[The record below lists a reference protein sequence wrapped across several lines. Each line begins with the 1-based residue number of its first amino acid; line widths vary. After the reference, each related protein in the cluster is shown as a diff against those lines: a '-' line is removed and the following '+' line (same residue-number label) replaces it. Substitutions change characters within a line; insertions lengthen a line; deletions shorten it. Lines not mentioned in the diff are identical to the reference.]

1 MSGSRNFLASA
12 RLAALA
18 AALIIAPA
26 CAQTAPGA
34 GVIESGAPP
43 ASTAGAGS
51 SSLHRLGADML
62 QLRFEGETSTRV
74 WPLYVTAAQA
84 QTRARIHLAYTNA
97 ISVMPEASS
106 LSVSVNDVAVA
117 QASIAAASDPG
128 NVDVELPRGL
138 LEPGYNA
145 VRVSV
150 EQRHRVDCS
159 LEATYELWTQLDP
172 AQSGLAFPGL
182 ADQPIVS
189 LDDLAALSPD
199 ASGAVPIRAILQKNA
214 DPATIDLTMRAIQAV
229 ALRGGYARP
238 VVDVSPEIGES
249 AGLSVLVGAK
259 SELRSRGFGQFLSA
273 GAPLTLAGAGAP
285 GRSIVVV
292 SGANPAEIA
301 ASIEQILPPRRPEQR
316 LATPA
321 GARALIGVGGY
332 RVTGDTRISF
342 HDLGVRTQEFNGR
355 LFRSGFD
362 IVMPPDFYPADY
374 DKLTL
379 LIDAG
384 YSPGLDPRSQI
395 LVRVND
401 REAAS
406 LQLRN
411 PNGDLFRARQVT
423 VSLGALRPGFNRVVV
438 EAQVAEQADKTCDVH
453 ALLDARKRFVL
464 LDRSE
469 LIVPGI
475 ARIVRMP
482 NLSITAA
489 SGFPYANQEAA
500 HLYLPRPSPDAIGA
514 AATFLARAAIVARRP
529 LHTAFT
535 TDKND
540 LNAGSAVLLGS
551 IMDFRD
557 SLVDWFG
564 LDYSHLKEGWSHPQ
578 GIQKLAEKTEAER
591 QLVKIEAPPDDLF
604 DQWSDNVHSTRWSFD
619 PTPALRVWYDRYINV
634 HSSDFALYRTAGQKF
649 EPDAKATIVIAQAQ
663 APSGGHDTWT
673 LVVAANDEIL
683 AHDMRSL
690 VAPTAWNRIEGR
702 AIAFD
707 PKKNAVSIASGND
720 GYFIATA
727 ALTPGNFRL
736 VAAGWLSSNV
746 DAYVLALTLAALI
759 LGVLTKA
766 TVRLYGART

>member
-1 MSGSRNFLASA
+1 MSVPQ
-12 RLAALA
+12 RLRTFATAAALA
-18 AALIIAPA
+18 ALVAAPA
-26 CAQTAPGA
+26 AAQLATPTAVGEHAASAP
-34 GVIESGAPP
+34 PP
-43 ASTAGAGS
+43 ASIAA

-62 QLRFEGETSTRV
+62 QLRFEGETSTKV
-74 WPLYVTAAQA
+74 WPVYVTAAQA
-84 QTRARIHLAYTNA
+84 QTRARVHIAYTNA

-138 LEPGYNA
+138 LEPGFNA

-182 ADQPIVS
+182 ADQPITS

-199 ASGAVPIRAILQKNA
+199 SSGAVPIRAILQKNA

-229 ALRGGYARP
+229 ALRGGYVRP
-238 VVDVSPEIGES
+238 AVDVSPELGES
-249 AGLSVLVGAK
+249 PGLAVAVGTR
-259 SELRSRGFGQFLSA
+259 SELRDRGLGQFVSS
-273 GAPLTLAGAGAP
+273 GASLTLTGAGAP

-292 SGANPAEIA
+292 TGANPAEIA
-301 ASIEQILPPRRPEQR
+301 ASIEQILPPRRAEQR

-321 GARALIGVGGY
+321 GARALTGVGGY
-332 RVTGDTRISF
+332 RVTGDMRISF

-423 VSLGALRPGFNRVVV
+423 VSLSALRPGFNHVVV
-438 EAQVAEQADKTCDVH
+438 EAQVPQQADKACDVH
-453 ALLDARKRFVL
+453 ALLDAKKRFVL
-464 LDRSE
+464 IDRSE
-469 LIVPGI
+469 LVVPGI

-489 SGFPYANQEAA
+489 SGFPYANQDAA
-500 HLYLPRPSPDAIGA
+500 HLYLPRPGPDTIGA

-535 TDKND
+535 AQKND
-540 LNAGSAVLLGS
+540 LSTGSAILVGA
-551 IMDFRD
+551 IADFRD
-557 SLVDWFG
+557 PLVDWFG
-564 LDYSHLKEGWSHPQ
+564 LDCARLKEGWSHPQ
-578 GIQKLAEKTEAER
+578 EAPKQEEKTEAEK
-591 QLVKIEAPPDDLF
+591 QMIKVEAPPDDLF
-604 DQWSDNVHSTRWSFD
+604 DQWADNVHSTRWSFD
-619 PTPALRVWYDRYINV
+619 PTPLLRVWYDRYINV
-634 HSSDFALYRTAGQKF
+634 HSADFAFYRSTDRKF
-649 EPDAKATIVIAQAQ
+649 EPDAKATIVVSQTQ

-673 LVVAANDEIL
+673 IVAAANDEIL
-683 AHDMRSL
+683 ARDMRNL
-690 VAPTAWNRIEGR
+690 VAPTMWNRIEGR

-707 PKKNAVSIASGND
+707 PKKHSVVTASGNG
-720 GYFIATA
+720 GYFIETAT
-727 ALTPGNFRL
+727 LTPANFRL

-746 DAYVLALTLAALI
+746 DVYVLVLTLAALA

>member
-1 MSGSRNFLASA
+1 MSATRSFGVFA
-12 RLAALA
+12 RTVALTT
-18 AALIIAPA
+18 ALIAAPA
-26 CAQTAPGA
+26 CAQNLATATP
-34 GVIESGAPP
+34 
-43 ASTAGAGS
+43 TAHAA

-62 QLRFEGETSTRV
+62 QLRFEGETSTKV
-74 WPLYVTAAQA
+74 WPVYVTAAQA
-84 QTRARIHLAYTNA
+84 STRARIHIAYSNA
-97 ISVMPEASS
+97 ISVMPEASTI
-106 LSVSVNDVAVA
+106 SVSVNDVAVA

-150 EQRHRVDCS
+150 QQRHRVDCS

-172 AQSGLAFPGL
+172 AQSGLTFPGL
-182 ADQPIVS
+182 ADLPITS
-189 LDDLAALSPD
+189 LDDLASLSPD

-214 DPATIDLTMRAIQAV
+214 EPETIDLTMRAIQAV

-238 VVDVSPEIGES
+238 VVDVSHELGES
-249 AGLSVLVGAK
+249 TGLAVVVGSR
-259 SELRSRGFGQFLSA
+259 SELRDRGFGQFIAS
-273 GAPLTLAGAGAP
+273 GAPLTLNGTGVA
-285 GRSIVVV
+285 GRSILAVT
-292 SGANPAEIA
+292 GANAAEIA
-301 ASIEQILPPRRPEQR
+301 AAIEQILPPRRLEQR

-321 GARALIGVGGY
+321 GARALAGVGGY
-332 RVTGDTRISF
+332 RVTGDMQISF
-342 HDLGVRTQEFNGR
+342 HDLGVRTEEFNGR

-411 PNGDLFRARQVT
+411 PNGDLFRARQLT
-423 VSLGALRPGFNRVVV
+423 VSLSALRPGFNHVVV
-438 EAQVAEQADKTCDVH
+438 EAQIPEQADKACDVH
-453 ALLDARKRFVL
+453 ALLGAKKRFVL
-464 LDRSE
+464 MDHSE
-469 LIVPGI
+469 LIMPSI

-489 SGFPYANQEAA
+489 SGFPYANQDAA
-500 HLYLPRPSPDAIGA
+500 HLYLPRPSADTIGA
-514 AATFLARAAIVARRP
+514 AATFLARAAVAARRP

-535 TDKND
+535 TQKSD
-540 LNAGSAVLLGS
+540 LSSGSAILVGS
-551 IMDFRD
+551 IADFHD
-557 SLVDWFG
+557 PLVDWFG
-564 LDYSHLKEGWSHPQ
+564 LDYARLKEGWSHPQ
-578 GIQKLAEKTEAER
+578 EAQRLEEKTEAEK
-591 QLVKIEAPPDDLF
+591 QMIKVEAPPDDLF
-604 DQWSDNVHSTRWSFD
+604 DQWADNLHSTRWSFD
-619 PTPALRVWYDRYINV
+619 PRPYLRVWYDKYINV
-634 HSSDFALYRTAGQKF
+634 HSADFAFYRAADRKF
-649 EPDAKATIVIAQAQ
+649 APDAKATIVVAQAQ

-673 LVVAANDEIL
+673 IVAAANDEIL
-683 AHDMRSL
+683 EREMRNL

-707 PKKNAVSIASGND
+707 PKKNGLAIATGNG
-720 GYFIATA
+720 GYFIETA
-727 ALTPGNFRL
+727 ALTPANFRL

-746 DAYVLALTLAALI
+746 DVYVLVLTLAALT

>member
-1 MSGSRNFLASA
+1 MSRT
-12 RLAALA
+12 RLWTQRIALA
-18 AALIIAPA
+18 AFAGALI
-26 CAQTAPGA
+26 
-34 GVIESGAPP
+34 GAPVHAQHAPPQAGNETGATVAQAAASP
-43 ASTAGAGS
+43 AT
-51 SSLHRLGADML
+51 SLHRLGSDAR
-62 QLRFEGETSTRV
+62 QLRFEGETSTKV
-74 WPLYVTAAQA
+74 WPVYVTVAQA
-84 QTRARIHLAYTNA
+84 QTRARVHIAFTNA

-172 AQSGLAFPGL
+172 AQSGLTYPGL
-182 ADQPIVS
+182 ADQPLTN
-189 LDDLAALSPD
+189 LDDLASLTPD
-199 ASGAVPIRAILQKNA
+199 ASGAVPIRAVLQKNA
-214 DPATIDLTMRAIQAV
+214 DPATIDLTMRAIQSI

-238 VVDVSPEIGES
+238 VVDVSQEIGD
-249 AGLSVLVGAK
+249 APGLSVLVGARGD
-259 SELRSRGFGQFLSA
+259 LRNRGFAQFVSNDA
-273 GAPLTLAGAGAP
+273 TLTFAGAGAP

-292 SGANPAEIA
+292 TGANAADIA
-301 ASIEQILPPRRPEQR
+301 ATVEQILPPRRADQR
-316 LATPA
+316 AATPA

-332 RVTGDTRISF
+332 RVTGDMRISF
-342 HDLGVRTQEFNGR
+342 HDLGVQTQEFNGR
-355 LFRSGFD
+355 LFRSAFD

-379 LIDAG
+379 MIDAG

-411 PNGDLFRARQVT
+411 PNGDLFRARPVT
-423 VSLGALRPGFNRVVV
+423 VSLSALRPGFNHVVV
-438 EAQVAEQADKTCDVH
+438 EAQVPEAADKACEVH
-453 ALLDARKRFVL
+453 ALLDAKKRFVL
-464 LDRSE
+464 LDQSE

-482 NLSITAA
+482 NLSVTTA
-489 SGFPYANQEAA
+489 SGFPYTNQDAA
-500 HLYLPRPSPDAIGA
+500 HLYLPRPNADTIGA
-514 AATFLARAAIVARRP
+514 AATFLARAAVVARRP

-540 LNAGSAVLLGS
+540 LNSGSAILLGS
-551 IMDFRD
+551 IVDFRS

-564 LDYSHLKEGWSHPQ
+564 LNYSSLKEGWSHPQ
-578 GIQKLAEKTEAER
+578 DVVKPSETEAEK
-591 QLVKIEAPPDDLF
+591 QIVKVEPPPDDLF
-604 DQWSDNVHSTRWSFD
+604 DQWADNVHTTHWSFD
-619 PTPALRVWYDRYINV
+619 PTPALRAWYDRYINV
-634 HSSDFALYRTAGQKF
+634 HSSDFAFYRSANRKF
-649 EPDAKATIVIAQAQ
+649 EPDAKTTIVVAQAQ

-673 LVVAANDEIL
+673 LVAAANDAIL
-683 AHDMRSL
+683 ARDMRGL
-690 VAPTAWNRIEGR
+690 VAPTNWSRIEGR

-707 PKKNAVSIASGND
+707 PKKNTVAVSSGNG
-720 GYFIATA
+720 GYFIETA
-727 ALTPGNFRL
+727 ALTPANFRL

-746 DAYVLALTLAALI
+746 DVYVLVLTFAALI
-759 LGVLTKA
+759 CGVLTRIV
-766 TVRLYGART
+766 VRVHGART